1 MLYLFSQK
9 WKNTLDDR
17 NQEITEILDH
27 FEHNKP
33 QQKNHENVLNS
44 HQSVKDLIKE
54 QLNKLNLM
62 KERTKS
68 LEALSTQLASLI
80 TNSLTEIP
88 SLTDKLQLENLKN
101 NIESKIKELVS
112 EKDAFSEGCIKLR
125 NVEILLSNCERII
138 SSGND
143 LVKRVDQII
152 LALQEDEL
160 ESLHKLHGCL
170 ASERKWLTGARAMF
184 SLDLMG
190 IEDETEMALQMEKK
204 QKCQKDLP
212 KHERNLKEL
221 YEICERLKKQG
232 VTGYEEP
239 LKVCEELN
247 TDFEEVKQLSLVQD
261 KAFEAAM
268 SEENEFYAQLET
280 LYTWM
285 EKVTAFV
292 FSIFSKL

>member
-1 MLYLFSQK
+1 
-9 WKNTLDDR
+9 
-17 NQEITEILDH
+17 
-27 FEHNKP
+27 
-33 QQKNHENVLNS
+33 
-44 HQSVKDLIKE
+44 
-54 QLNKLNLM
+54 
-62 KERTKS
+62 
-68 LEALSTQLASLI
+68 
-80 TNSLTEIP
+80 
-88 SLTDKLQLENLKN
+88 
-101 NIESKIKELVS
+101 
-112 EKDAFSEGCIKLR
+112 
-125 NVEILLSNCERII
+125 
-138 SSGND
+138 
-143 LVKRVDQII
+143 
-152 LALQEDEL
+152 
-160 ESLHKLHGCL
+160 
-170 ASERKWLTGARAMF
+170 MF

-190 IEDETEMALQMEKK
+190 IEDESEMALQMEKK